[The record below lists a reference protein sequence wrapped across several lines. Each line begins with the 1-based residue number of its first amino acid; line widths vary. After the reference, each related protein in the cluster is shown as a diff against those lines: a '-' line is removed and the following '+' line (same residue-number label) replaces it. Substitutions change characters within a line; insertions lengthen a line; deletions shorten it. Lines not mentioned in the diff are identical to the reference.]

1 MLSNI
6 SMNWSSVVKEVG
18 IKKNNGEKLTKK
30 GEHIMWPNFLIFP
43 ECQLIDLASL
53 FDLKLHTPLYIWVQ
67 FHKLN
72 GTVSVYILDKNK
84 ALRKRYMRSE
94 IMDYDGSALQVD
106 DLMSPV
112 YEKTFLDF
120 SQTISLEGDS
130 GINCVN
136 YPKFS
141 FLNFTE
147 CDEDFVYRKM
157 KNTFNL
163 MPFWAAKSFE
173 EVTKLT

>member
-1 MLSNI
+1 
-6 SMNWSSVVKEVG
+6 
-18 IKKNNGEKLTKK
+18 
-30 GEHIMWPNFLIFP
+30 
-43 ECQLIDLASL
+43 
-53 FDLKLHTPLYIWVQ
+53 
-67 FHKLN
+67 
-72 GTVSVYILDKNK
+72 
-84 ALRKRYMRSE
+84 
-94 IMDYDGSALQVD
+94 MDYDGSTLQVD

-112 YEKTFLDF
+112 YEKIFLDF
-120 SQTISLEGDS
+120 SQTLSLEGDPW
-130 GINCVN
+130 INCVN
-136 YPKFS
+136 YPNIT